1 MKININYI
9 IYMVLCCVAIALS
22 CVLSSLLLLTD
33 YTVLKY
39 ISLFVTFLEG
49 IYLVKVRHKYQL
61 YK

>member
-1 MKININYI
+1 MKINTNYV
-9 IYMVLCCVAIALS
+9 IYMVLCCVAIGLS

-33 YTVLKY
+33 YTALKY

-49 IYLVKVRHKYQL
+49 MYLVKISHKYQL